1 MLFIANF
8 KTTSIM
14 RKSAWWK
21 SGFLSLLLLG
31 FACSLTFAQEITVT
45 GTVSSEAE
53 GPIPGV
59 NIVIA
64 GTTQGAVTD
73 VDGNYSIT
81 VPGPD
86 AVLVFTSIG
95 YASQNVTVGNQT
107 TINIV
112 LTEDVQALDEIVVIG
127 YGTQKKKELTSAI
140 SNVKAEEFNK
150 GSINNAAQLIQGK
163 VAGLSITKPGG
174 NPNEGY
180 TFRLRGMSTIGA
192 NTQPLVVIDGV
203 VGASLDNVD
212 PNDIETM
219 DVLKD
224 GSAAA
229 IYGTRGSSGVIIVTT
244 KKGRRGTA
252 HIDYNGMLTLET
264 VGKYPDVLSPEEWR
278 DLSAETGQGTDFGES
293 TEWFKETTQNAVQH
307 IHNLSMS
314 GGTEKTKYMASF
326 NYRDGDGV
334 AINTGYTQY
343 NGRLNLSQK
352 AINDKLTVDLNIG
365 GTIRESQ
372 YGFNEAFRYASI
384 YNPTAPVRSDDPAY
398 DIYDGYFQQ
407 ILYDYYNPVAIM
419 EQNVNDGRDT
429 RINVA
434 LKGTYEI
441 IEGLNVDAFYSIQ
454 NQNFQR
460 GSYRDK
466 NSYGTGM
473 DRNGLAS
480 RRYDENSFQ
489 LFETTVNWLTDI
501 SGASLQVL
509 AGYSYQGFNNQGFGA
524 SGGDFI
530 TDAFTYNNLGAAK
543 DFNEGIGDV
552 FSYQNMSTLVA
563 FFGRINLNVTDSW
576 FLMMSGRYEGSSRF
590 GEGNKWG
597 FFPAI
602 GGGVDL
608 ASVLDM
614 ASMDNLKL
622 RVSYGVTGNQPPDPY
637 MSLLRLS
644 PSGNFFYNGEFI
656 PGYAPSSNANPD
668 LAWEKKGEFN
678 VGLDFSAMSGRLY
691 GSLDFYTRTTT
702 DLIFEYEVPVPPN
715 LYSTAW
721 MNLGELAN
729 SGIELTL
736 TWAAVQSGDFSYTT
750 TITPTW
756 YLRNDLVSLSGEFN
770 GAELS
775 YGVRD
780 LGAMGAPGQS
790 GVPLVRAEEGQPVGQ
805 LWAHTFVGISPDGDL
820 ILRDTNEDGTVDE
833 LDRSVVGNGLPD
845 AEFGWSNMLTW
856 KNWDLNIFFRSVLGH
871 DLNNTYRGFYE
882 APMMIGSYNLPA
894 TAADVRNEETG
905 TLLNNSS
912 GVLSSYHIEDASF
925 FALDN
930 LTLAYNFDMGGSNA
944 FRNIRVFLS
953 GNNLFVLTGYQG
965 VDPSVR
971 YDDGGNVLIPGID
984 RRNTWFRTRSV
995 SLGVNLGF

>member
-1 MLFIANF
+1 
-8 KTTSIM
+8 M
-14 RKSAWWK
+14 RNSAWWK
-21 SGFLSLLLLG
+21 SGFLSLILFG
-31 FACSLTFAQEITVT
+31 FAISLTFAQETTVT
-45 GTVSSEAE
+45 GSVSSDTE

-59 NIVIA
+59 NIVIQ

-73 VDGNYSIT
+73 VDGNFSIT

-95 YASQNVTVGNQT
+95 YAAQNVTVGNQT
-107 TINIV
+107 SIN
-112 LTEDVQALDEIVVIG
+112 LTLAEDVMALDEIVVIG
-127 YGTQKKKELTSAI
+127 YGTQKKKELTSAV
-140 SNVKAEEFNK
+140 SSVKAEEFNK
-150 GSINNAAQLIQGK
+150 GNVNDPTQLIQGK

-174 NPNEGY
+174 NPNQGY
-180 TFRLRGMSTIGA
+180 TMRLRGMSTIGA

-203 VGASLDNVD
+203 VGGSLDNVD
-212 PNDIETM
+212 PNDIESM

-252 HIDYNGMLTLET
+252 HIDYNGMVTLET
-264 VGKYPDVLSPEEWR
+264 VGKYPNVMDR
-278 DLSAETGQGTDFGES
+278 DQWAAMSAETGEGTDFGFN
-293 TEWFKETTQNAVQH
+293 TNWFEETTHNAIQQA
-307 IHNLSMS
+307 HNLSLS
-314 GGTEKTKYMASF
+314 GGTDKTKYMASF
-326 NYRDGDGV
+326 NFRDGDGV

-352 AINDKLTVDLNIG
+352 AINDRLTVDLNVSA
-365 GTIRESQ
+365 TQRESQ

-398 DIYDGYFQQ
+398 QIYDGYFQQ
-407 ILYDYYNPVAIM
+407 VLYDYYNPVALM
-419 EQNVNDGRDT
+419 EQNINEGNDQ
-429 RINVA
+429 RINMA
-434 LKGTYEI
+434 LKGTFEI
-441 IEGLNVDAFYSIQ
+441 IDGLKVDAFYSYQ
-454 NQNFQR
+454 KQNFAR

-473 DRNGLAS
+473 DRNGLA
-480 RRYDENSFQ
+480 RRSYSENSFQ
-489 LFETTVNWLTDI
+489 LFETTINYLTDI
-501 SGASLQVL
+501 SGASLQIL
-509 AGYSYQGFNNQGFGA
+509 GGFSHQGFNWQGFSA
-524 SGGDFI
+524 EGGDFI

-543 DFNEGIGDV
+543 DFNEGLGDV
-552 FSYQNMSTLVA
+552 SSYQNMSTLAA
-563 FFGRINLNVTDSW
+563 FFARVNLNVTDSW
-576 FLMMSGRYEGSSRF
+576 FFMASVRYEGSSRF

-597 FFPAI
+597 VFPAV

-608 ASVLDM
+608 ANVLDI

-622 RVSYGVTGNQPPDPY
+622 RASWGLTGNQPPDPY

-644 PSGNFFYNGEFI
+644 PSGNFYYNGDFI

-668 LAWEKKGEFN
+668 LGWEKKGEFDI
-678 VGLDFSAMSGRLY
+678 GLDFSMLDGKLF
-691 GSLDFYTRTTT
+691 GSFDYYTRTTT
-702 DLIFEYEVPVPPN
+702 DLLFEYEVPVPPN

-736 TWAAVQSGDFSYTT
+736 TWKAAQSGDFSYSTS
-750 TITPTW
+750 ITPT
-756 YLRNDLVSLSGEFN
+756 YYIKNDLVSLSGSFN

-790 GVPLVRAEEGQPVGQ
+790 GVPLVRAEEGKPVGQ
-805 LWAHTFVGISPDGDL
+805 LWAHTFVEVGPDGDL

-845 AEFGWSNMLTW
+845 VEFGWANSFKYKAFDM
-856 KNWDLNIFFRSVLGH
+856 NIFFRSVLGH
-871 DLNNTYRGFYE
+871 DLNNTYRAFYE
-882 APMMIGSYNLPA
+882 VPQMIGSYNLPVTA
-894 TAADVRNEETG
+894 TDMRNAETG

-912 GVLSSYHIEDASF
+912 GVLSSHHIEKAGF

-930 LTLAYNFDMGGSNA
+930 MSIGYTFDMSNSSA
-944 FRNIRVFLS
+944 FRNIRLYLA
-953 GNNLFVLTGYQG
+953 GNNLFYITSYKG

-984 RRNTWFRTRSV
+984 RRNTWFRTRSF
-995 SLGVNLGF
+995 SLGVNVGF